1 MGKFAQSVLITVL
14 SSVLVVCDAMSQ
26 ASEVSVSAGCPW
38 PATDALGRK
47 LPEPGAVGPVR
58 RDRTVALFYFLW
70 FYQHSKSGP
79 HNISEI
85 LAKDPEAMSDPSRS
99 IWGPANAY
107 HYFAEPLFGYYRSTD
122 EWVYRKHAEMLAD
135 AGVDVIIFDASNGY
149 TYRESCLA
157 LCRAFSQAQK
167 DGVKVPK
174 IAFLCMFGPVA
185 PKEIEGLYNDFYKPG
200 LYKDLWFQWKGKPL
214 LMGYPEGTSDEV
226 KSFFTFRP
234 GLPSYFSPPSRK
246 DQWGWLQITPQHSFG
261 GSEGRPEEMPVGVA
275 MNALPDKITA
285 LSDPRSMGRSYH
297 DGKTD
302 LRPDACLHGL
312 NFQEQWDY
320 ALKADPDLI
329 FITGWNEWVAMRL
342 NKFADYEAPVVFVD
356 TFDMEHSRDIEPVK
370 GGYGDN
376 YYYQMISNIRRF
388 KGMDSLEAAGPRK
401 TIGIDG
407 DFSDWEDVRPEFTD
421 YRGDTQHRDA
431 AGWGE
436 RLHYV
441 NTQGRNDI
449 VSGKVSRDDT
459 HLYFY
464 VKTGKPLSDPSG
476 PSWMSLFLDADRERD
491 TGWEGYDF
499 RLDRRQGK
507 TVLEKSSKEGG
518 WEEIAEVACRI
529 KDCEMEIA
537 VPRASL
543 KLPEGKVLDLEFK
556 WVDNLNRPD
565 DIMDFY
571 TCGDAAPGGRFNY
584 RYFEAK

>member
-1 MGKFAQSVLITVL
+1 MRKFIRLPVRAVL
-14 SSVLVVCDAMSQ
+14 LVVLASCDIMAQVSG
-26 ASEVSVSAGCPW
+26 ASISAGCPW

-70 FYQHSKSGP
+70 FYQHTKSGP

-85 LAKDPEAMSDPSRS
+85 LAEDPGAMSDPSRS

-149 TYRESCLA
+149 TYKESCLA

-167 DGVKVPK
+167 DGVEVPK

-185 PKEIEGLYNDFYKPG
+185 PKEIEELYNDFYKPG

-226 KSFFTFRP
+226 RAFFTFRP
-234 GLPSYFSPPSRK
+234 GMPTYFSPPSRG
-246 DQWGWLQITPQHSFG
+246 DQWGWLQVTPQHSFG
-261 GSEGRPEEMPVGVA
+261 GTKDRPEEMPVGVA

-297 DGKTD
+297 DGRMD
-302 LRPDACLHGL
+302 LRPNAYLYGL
-312 NFQEQWDY
+312 NFQEQWEH
-320 ALKADPDLI
+320 ALKADPELI

-356 TFDMEHSRDIEPVK
+356 TFDMEYSRDIEPVK

-388 KGMDSLEAAGPRK
+388 KGMNSLEAAGPPK
-401 TIGIDG
+401 AIEIDG
-407 DFSDWEDVRPEFTD
+407 DFSDWKDIRPEFTD

-431 AGWGE
+431 PGWGE

-441 NTQGRNDI
+441 NTRGRNDI
-449 VSGKVSRDDT
+449 VSGKVSRDST

-476 PSWMSLFLDADRERD
+476 PSWMSLFLNTDRESD

-499 RLDRRQGK
+499 RLSRRGQK
-507 TVLEKSSKEGG
+507 TVLEKSSKG
-518 WEEIAEVACRI
+518 WNWETIGEVDCRI
-529 KDCEMEIA
+529 KDGEMEMA
-537 VPRASL
+537 VPRTAL
-543 KLPEGKVLDLEFK
+543 NLPEGKAVDLEFK
-556 WVDNLNRPD
+556 WVDNLNRSD

-571 TCGDAAPGGRFNY
+571 TCGDVAPGGRFNY

>member
-1 MGKFAQSVLITVL
+1 MGKSVRLSVMASLLAVL
-14 SSVLVVCDAMSQ
+14 TACEAMSQ
-26 ASEVSVSAGCPW
+26 IPGSAGSGGCPW

-47 LPEPGAVGPVR
+47 LPDPGEVGPVR
-58 RDRTVALFYFLW
+58 QDRTVALFYFLW
-70 FYQHSKSGP
+70 LNEHTKSGP

-85 LAKDPEAMSDPSRS
+85 LASDPGAMKDPSLSV
-99 IWGPANAY
+99 WGPANAY

-135 AGVDVIIFDASNGY
+135 AGVDVIVFDASNGY
-149 TYRESCLA
+149 TYKESYMA

-167 DGVKVPK
+167 DGVRVPQ

-200 LYKDLWFQWKGKPL
+200 LYKNLWFQWKDKPL
-214 LMGYPEGTSDEV
+214 IMGYPEGISDEA
-226 KSFFTFRP
+226 KAFFTFRP
-234 GLPSYFSPPSRK
+234 GMPSYFSPPSRK
-246 DQWGWLQITPQHSFG
+246 DQWGWLQIAPQHPFG
-261 GSEGRPEEMPVGVA
+261 GTKDQPEEMPVGVA

-297 DGKTD
+297 DGRTD
-302 LRPDACLHGL
+302 LRPDAYLHGL
-312 NFQEQWDY
+312 NFQEQWEY
-320 ALKADPDLI
+320 ALKAGPELV
-329 FITGWNEWVAMRL
+329 FITGWNEWVAMRM

-388 KGMDSLEAAGPRK
+388 KGMNSPEPAGSPN
-401 TIGIDG
+401 TIAIDG
-407 DFSDWEDVRPEFTD
+407 DFSDWKDVRPEFTD

-431 AGWGE
+431 RGGGE
-436 RLHYV
+436 HLRYI

-449 VSGKVSRDDT
+449 VSSKVSRDST

-476 PSWMSLFLDADRERD
+476 PYWMQLFLNTDRVRD

-499 RLDRRQGK
+499 LLGRRGQK
-507 TVLEKSSKEGG
+507 TVLEKSSKG
-518 WEEIAEVACRI
+518 WNWERVADVDCKI
-529 KDCEMEIA
+529 KGCEMEVA
-537 VPRASL
+537 VPRAALNLS
-543 KLPEGKVLDLEFK
+543 EEERVDLEFK
-556 WVDNLNRPD
+556 WVDNLNRSD

-571 TCGDAAPGGRFNY
+571 TCGDVAPGGRFNY
-584 RYFEAK
+584 RYFETR